1 MFEKTDKCLSIIT
14 FINTK
19 TKNSFIEG
27 RVLKKKLLEINR
39 SQKELAELL
48 GITAQS
54 VSAILSAKDVRSGT
68 IEKIAQVLGVSISYL
83 YGEKKSEQ
91 HVIASGNKSVA
102 AINSSVSVQNV
113 DVLRERI
120 KSLEALVAEKERT
133 INILIGKNK

>member
-19 TKNSFIEG
+19 TKNSFMEG